1 MRHTIPHSEEAAV
14 RLDDRVAIVTGGGTG
29 IGAAIAGRFA
39 REGASVVVTGRR
51 PEPIQEVARQTGAVP
66 LAGDAADPAH
76 VADVVAT
83 ALDRFG
89 RLDVVVANAG
99 VGFGGSAG
107 DVTDEHWHRTVEVN
121 LTAPLLMVR
130 ASLPALIDRGAGSIV
145 LVSSISAFVSPTDSA
160 AYDASKAALVGLAR
174 SLAVDYGPLGIR
186 ANAMCP
192 GWVRTPM
199 ADGSM
204 DDLGSARGVS
214 REDAYRIATEHV
226 PLRRPADPEEI
237 AACCLFL
244 ASDESSFVTGATLV
258 VDGGTTAVDAGTIAF
273 DRRSGRLDR

>member
-1 MRHTIPHSEEAAV
+1 MRLEQK
-14 RLDDRVAIVTGGGTG
+14 VAIVTGGGTG

-39 REGASVVVTGRR
+39 REGAALVVTGRR
-51 PEPIQEVARQTGAVP
+51 PGPIHEVARETGAVAV
-66 LAGDAADPAH
+66 AGDAADPVH
-76 VADVVAT
+76 VAEVVET
-83 ALDRFG
+83 ALGRFG

-99 VGFGGSAG
+99 VGFGGRAG
-107 DVTDEHWHRTVEVN
+107 EVTDEHWRQTIEVN
-121 LTAPLLMVR
+121 LTAPLLLVR

-186 ANAMCP
+186 ANALCP

-199 ADGSM
+199 ADRSM
-204 DDLGSARGVS
+204 EELGSARGVS

-226 PLRRPADPEEI
+226 PLRRAAEAEEI

-273 DRRSGRLDR
+273 DVRRGRPDP

>member
-1 MRHTIPHSEEAAV
+1 MQLEN
-14 RLDDRVAIVTGGGTG
+14 RVAIVTGGGTG

-39 REGASVVVTGRR
+39 RDGASVVVTGRR

-66 LAGDAADPAH
+66 VVGDAADPAH

-89 RLDVVVANAG
+89 RLDIVVANAG
-99 VGFGGSAG
+99 TGFGGSAG
-107 DVTDEHWHRTVEVN
+107 EVTDEHWRRTMEVN
-121 LTAPLLMVR
+121 VTAPLLLVR
-130 ASLPALIDRGAGSIV
+130 ACLPALIDRGAGSIV
-145 LVSSISAFVSPTDSA
+145 LVSSISAFVSPRSSA

-174 SLAVDYGPLGIR
+174 PLAVDYGPLGIR
-186 ANAMCP
+186 ANALCP

-199 ADGSM
+199 ADRSM
-204 DDLGSARGVS
+204 DELGSARSVS

-226 PLRRPADPEEI
+226 PLRRAADAEEI

-273 DRRSGRLDR
+273 DVPRGRPDP

>member
-1 MRHTIPHSEEAAV
+1 V
-14 RLDDRVAIVTGGGTG
+14 RLEKRVAIVTGGGTG

-39 REGASVVVTGRR
+39 REGASLVVTGRR
-51 PEPIQEVARQTGAVP
+51 PEPIQEIARQTGAVP
-66 LAGDAADPAH
+66 VAGDAADPAH
-76 VADVVAT
+76 IADVVTT
-83 ALDRFG
+83 AVDRFG

-107 DVTDEHWHRTVEVN
+107 DVTDEHWHRTMEVN
-121 LTAPLLMVR
+121 LTGPLLLAR

-145 LVSSISAFVSPTDSA
+145 LVSSISAFVSPTESA

-186 ANAMCP
+186 ANALCP

-226 PLRRPADPEEI
+226 PLRRPAYPEEI

-244 ASDESSFVTGATLV
+244 ASDESSFVTGAQLV

-273 DRRSGRLDR
+273 DPRRGRPDH

>member
-14 RLDDRVAIVTGGGTG
+14 RLDERVAIVTGGGTG

-51 PEPIQEVARQTGAVP
+51 PAPIQEVARQTGAVP
-66 LAGDAADPAH
+66 VAGDAADPAH
-76 VADVVAT
+76 IADVVAT

-121 LTAPLLMVR
+121 LTAPLLLVR

-186 ANAMCP
+186 ANALCP

-226 PLRRPADPEEI
+226 PLRRPAGPEEI

-273 DRRSGRLDR
+273 DLRSSRLDH